1 MTRTN
6 EHGQPIGP
14 ALDGWTPP
22 PHPRATALTGRHVKI
37 VPTDVGAHA
46 PALFD
51 AFDEPADWTYLFQ
64 GPFDDRSGFTSWMHA
79 TCVGD
84 DPLFHTIMVENRPVG
99 LAAYLRIAPAAGS
112 IEIGSIHFAPALQ
125 RTAAATEAMF
135 LLMQR
140 AFDLGYRRYEW
151 KCDALNAPSR
161 AAAHRLGFTYEGT
174 FRQAITYKGRS
185 RDTAWFSIIDGEW
198 PSIHAEFIRWLDPS
212 NFDANGTQLTALSV
226 PRDDVEDDLVAGP
239 QSSVTPS

>member
-1 MTRTN
+1 MSERKN

-14 ALDGWTPP
+14 PIHGWTPP
-22 PHPRATALTGRHVKI
+22 PHPAASTLAGRHVDI
-37 VPTDVGAHA
+37 VPTDIDAHG

-51 AFDEPADWTYLFQ
+51 AYDDPTGWTYLFQ
-64 GPFDDRSGFTSWMHA
+64 GPFDDLAGFVTWMTA
-79 TCVGD
+79 TCTSD
-84 DPLFHTIMVENRPVG
+84 DPLFHTIVVDGRPVG

-112 IEIGSIHFAPALQ
+112 IEIGSLHFGTALR
-125 RTAAATEAMF
+125 RTAASTEAMF
-135 LLMQR
+135 LMMQR

-161 AAAHRLGFTYEGT
+161 AAATRLGFTFEGI

-198 PSIHAEFIRWLDPS
+198 PAIRDEFLRWLDPS
-212 NFDANGTQLTALSV
+212 NFDADGTQ
-226 PRDDVEDDLVAGP
+226 R
-239 QSSVTPS
+239 TPLRHTSP